1 MGDIQKRLDN
11 VRQMIQSQDFLEG
24 KGLSNEV
31 NIRIF
36 CYEPRDEMA
45 VRHFIEQLSTDM
57 TLGCQLR
64 ICNLYQ
70 IFLGICEGMDILDAI
85 PDMEE
90 EDGHDYLLEQLQS
103 TIGVDEIVQK
113 IQSEPFQ
120 PGEVLVLTGVGEAFP
135 FMRIHTLL
143 ETSVYKGYKQ
153 DKIEMRGDRAE
164 MSDFPLYLNT
174 VAGGLD
180 RRDQTIGGFSFV
192 VKIYAVPVVEIIG
205 QLLYLLGRYGFN
217 AQFSDCL

>member
-90 EDGHDYLLEQLQS
+90 EDGHS
-103 TIGVDEIVQK
+103 GRGHP
-113 IQSEPFQ
+113 QSENP
-120 PGEVLVLTGVGEAFP
+120 VSRRTHH
-135 FMRIHTLL
+135 RIGHP
-143 ETSVYKGYKQ
+143 V
-153 DKIEMRGDRAE
+153 
-164 MSDFPLYLNT
+164 
-174 VAGGLD
+174 
-180 RRDQTIGGFSFV
+180 QTCALGTDTR
-192 VKIYAVPVVEIIG
+192 YAVQRHHHSTDHP
-205 QLLYLLGRYGFN
+205 LH
-217 AQFSDCL
+217 

>member
-1 MGDIQKRLDN
+1 MPQRTEIFPRN
-11 VRQMIQSQDFLEG
+11 VIELASLIGPALIFTGLFEHPEAVLQGRVLIEG

-90 EDGHDYLLEQLQS
+90 EGGHDYLLEQLQS

-120 PGEVLVLTGVGEAFP
+120 PGEVLVLTGIGEAFP

-143 ETSVYKGYKQ
+143 EASLFAERPVLVFYPGTFNDQQLRLFNCLKPNNYY
-153 DKIEMRGDRAE
+153 RA
-164 MSDFPLYLNT
+164 FN
-174 VAGGLD
+174 
-180 RRDQTIGGFSFV
+180 V
-192 VKIYAVPVVEIIG
+192 V
-205 QLLYLLGRYGFN
+205 
-217 AQFSDCL
+217 

>member
-11 VRQMIQSQDFLEG
+11 VRQMIQIQDFLEG

-45 VRHFIEQLSTDM
+45 VRHFIEQLSTDL
-57 TLGCQLR
+57 T
-64 ICNLYQ
+64 
-70 IFLGICEGMDILDAI
+70 LDAI

-103 TIGVDEIVQK
+103 TIGVDEIVQE

-143 ETSVYKGYKQ
+143 EASLFAERPVLVFYPGTFNDQQLRLFNCLKPNNYY
-153 DKIEMRGDRAE
+153 RA
-164 MSDFPLYLNT
+164 FN
-174 VAGGLD
+174 
-180 RRDQTIGGFSFV
+180 V
-192 VKIYAVPVVEIIG
+192 V
-205 QLLYLLGRYGFN
+205 
-217 AQFSDCL
+217 